1 MRRKGRSP
9 TQRTLAELR
18 ARGMI
23 ADVVERRSPPR
34 PGLPWGQT
42 HDYLGCVD
50 IIAFDPTVTLAVQSC
65 GSAFAEH
72 WRKITEDCAHEV
84 REWLRG
90 PSRRMELWGWRKVK
104 KVRGGKAMVWAP
116 RVREVTLEDVDLVE
130 AAETKTGGLF
140 DE

>member
-18 ARGMI
+18 GRGMV
-23 ADVVERRSPPR
+23 ADIVERRSPPR
-34 PGLPWGQT
+34 PGVPWGQT

-65 GSAFAEH
+65 GSDFASH
-72 WRKITEDCAHEV
+72 RRKVTEDCAHEV

-90 PSRRMELWGWRKVK
+90 PGRRFEIWGWRRLKVK
-104 KVRGGKAMVWAP
+104 RGGKAVRWMP
-116 RVREVTLEDVDLVE
+116 RVEDITLADLD
-130 AAETKTGGLF
+130 ALS
-140 DE
+140 DEEIPDAH